1 MIPYKLKSQPLP
13 LFSDYLNHMIE
24 AKGPNI
30 IVGNLN
36 IDAFLE
42 SRLSHSLASYSQFVD
57 SSTHISELTLDHVYA
72 KNGFQENSYIK
83 VSKLNINCLDFFGS

>member
-24 AKGPNI
+24 AKGPDI

-42 SRLSHSLASYSQFVD
+42 SRLSHSLASYS
-57 SSTHISELTLDHVYA
+57 
-72 KNGFQENSYIK
+72 
-83 VSKLNINCLDFFGS
+83 